1 MKSLT
6 GGALLLVLGVPLALY
21 SALAVKAVARADLLG
36 GDPPADR
43 GASKDQLAALRAKA
57 ANWLGEVRKATTVA
71 GQYRVAKVPD
81 DDSSEPAV
89 KAAVRAASARAKDL
103 IDVDRFLSNT
113 VGGKFEGNL
122 AGVFGTWYA
131 AQAKSGADEAAVV
144 KWLELPPP
152 VASAL
157 AATDA
162 MNRVRDLI
170 EPYAGSQFAD
180 RAKVATWRVRARLHV
195 VTELEKAAEEQY
207 GKTVRAKLP
216 LAESA
221 SEATKA
227 TLVALG
233 EHTKGLQT
241 DLEQARTDGADLAAP
256 LLKQAEAKKAL
267 SDETAARKALLDLLA
282 EEKLF
287 AKPGGAAEWL
297 NRVGE
302 AYRKSD
308 ARTRALIRD
317 KVQEFCE
324 AFVAPAAQLDEF
336 VLLEDKR
343 IAREAVRVVYVPRPG
358 AKEVYENLSLD
369 ADGLNEHTVF
379 GKPYSAD
386 AYLVHGTGTM
396 SRTLDLKKLKPT
408 ELSLAAVAYNK
419 ARRAVA
425 EAPGRAKWTPNSLA
439 DLKKACGDSEKLVD
453 QLKVPGGA
461 VPQLWVRL
469 TGLADGATAN
479 RDLFGDQ

>member
-21 SALAVKAVARADLLG
+21 AALAVKAVARADLLG

-57 ANWLGEVRKATTVA
+57 ANWLGEVRKASTVA
-71 GQYRVAKVPD
+71 GQYRAAKVPD
-81 DDSSEPAV
+81 DDSSEVTVRAAV
-89 KAAVRAASARAKDL
+89 KAASARAKDL
-103 IDVDRFLSNT
+103 IDVDRFLSNN
-113 VGGKFEGNL
+113 VEGKFEGSL
-122 AGVFGTWYA
+122 AGVFGKWHT
-131 AQAKSGADEAAVV
+131 AQAKAGTDEAEVV
-144 KWLELPPP
+144 NWLEAPPP
-152 VASAL
+152 VASAS
-157 AATDA
+157 AAA
-162 MNRVRDLI
+162 YELNRARELI
-170 EPYAGSQFAD
+170 GQYAGSQFAD
-180 RAKVATWRVRARLHV
+180 RAKVATWRVRARLHI

-216 LAESA
+216 LAESD
-221 SEATKA
+221 SEETKA

-287 AKPGGAAEWL
+287 AAPGGAAAWL
-297 NRVGE
+297 KRVGE
-302 AYRKSD
+302 QYRKSD
-308 ARTRALIRD
+308 PRTRALIRD

-324 AFVAPAAQLDEF
+324 AFLAPAAQLDEF
-336 VLLEDKR
+336 VLLKDKR
-343 IAREAVRVVYVPRPG
+343 VPRTSVRVVYLLRAG
-358 AKEVYENLSLD
+358 AKEMYEKLSLD
-369 ADGLNEHTVF
+369 ADGLNEHTLAI
-379 GKPYSAD
+379 KPPGVMP
-386 AYLVHGTGTM
+386 YLVHTTAQE
-396 SRTLDLKKLKPT
+396 SLTLDLDKLKPT

-453 QLKVPGGA
+453 QLKVGDA
-461 VPQLWVRL
+461 VPKLWTRL